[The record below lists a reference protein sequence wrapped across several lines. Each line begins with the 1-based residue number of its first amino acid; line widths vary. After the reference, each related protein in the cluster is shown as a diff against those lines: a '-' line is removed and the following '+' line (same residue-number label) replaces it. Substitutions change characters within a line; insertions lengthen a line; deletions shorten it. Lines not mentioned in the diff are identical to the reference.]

1 MKQGAWSCADIGQR
15 AGESYWCLLVRMR
28 YKNVAVNAGEGCIRS
43 RTRIFGDNSAFT
55 PEPRKLRKTLID
67 LDGCR
72 TFQKHTNF

>member
-28 YKNVAVNAGEGCIRS
+28 YKNVAVNAGEVRIGS

-55 PEPRKLRKTLID
+55 PEPRKPREVLID
-67 LDGCR
+67 LDRYR
-72 TFQKHTNF
+72 TFQKHTNL